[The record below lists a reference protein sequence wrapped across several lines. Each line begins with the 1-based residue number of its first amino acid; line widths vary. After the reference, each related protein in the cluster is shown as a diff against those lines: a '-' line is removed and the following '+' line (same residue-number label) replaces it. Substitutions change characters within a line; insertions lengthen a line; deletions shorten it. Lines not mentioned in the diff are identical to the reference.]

1 MITNFAYLIDS
12 PEFKHIWFNHKAV
25 MGHNFLG
32 NKGQVVADGGFFT
45 EADCKKYYD
54 QIMKRGTIRLGVSTI
69 CGGEVLGVYTWLFYA
84 HYFNTSIGIIGHEFG
99 HHWGGHSSAWS
110 LSGYGLQEVN
120 GLLHQYLQRKQRLP
134 YMDPDLNK
142 FHLTPRDQMYNG
154 VAAHMRTP
162 RPDSHVNHLEKYFA
176 ANPLKIT
183 K

>member
-1 MITNFAYLIDS
+1 MVILS
-12 PEFKHIWFNHKAV
+12 P
-25 MGHNFLG
+25 
-32 NKGQVVADGGFFT
+32 
-45 EADCKKYYD
+45 
-54 QIMKRGTIRLGVSTI
+54 
-69 CGGEVLGVYTWLFYA
+69 
-84 HYFNTSIGIIGHEFG
+84 YFNTSIGIIGHEFG

-120 GLLHQYLQRKQRLP
+120 GQLHQYLQRKQRLP

-162 RPDSHVNHLEKYFA
+162 RPDSHVNHLERYFA